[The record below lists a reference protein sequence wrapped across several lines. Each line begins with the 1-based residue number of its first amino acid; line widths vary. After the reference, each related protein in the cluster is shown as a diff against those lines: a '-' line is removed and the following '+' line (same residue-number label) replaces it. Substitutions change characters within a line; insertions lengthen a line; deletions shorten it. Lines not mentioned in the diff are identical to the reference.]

1 VRRCASVCQDEEKM
15 SHTPSAQPETSHR
28 IRVLVVDDHPVVRH
42 GLIAILRYEPDIEVV
57 GDAADGLEAVQL
69 ILEQRPDVVLLDL
82 RLPHLDGVE
91 VMRQVRAQAAQVRF
105 LVLTTYDTD
114 EYIGPALAAGAQGYL
129 LKDALPDELA
139 QGVRAV
145 MRGRAALEPEVAA
158 RLLERMSDGERE
170 ELSARELEVLR
181 LLVAGAS
188 NRQLAQQLQLS
199 ENTIKT
205 HISRIFGKLGVQSR
219 AEAVAVALQ
228 RGLVPLNRL

>member
-1 VRRCASVCQDEEKM
+1 M
-15 SHTPSAQPETSHR
+15 SNSQFSIFNSPL

-42 GLIAILRYEPDIEVV
+42 GLTAIMGYESDIEVV
-57 GDAADGLEAVQL
+57 GDAADGEEAVRL
-69 ILEQRPDVVLLDL
+69 ILERRPDVVLLDL
-82 RLPHLDGVE
+82 RLPKLDGVE
-91 VMRQVRAQAAQVRF
+91 VMRQVRAQAPQVRF

-139 QGVRAV
+139 RGVRAV
-145 MRGRAALEPEVAA
+145 MRGAAALEPEVAA
-158 RLLERMSDGERE
+158 RLLERMAEGERGD
-170 ELSARELEVLR
+170 ELSERELEVLR

-188 NRQLAQQLQLS
+188 NKSIAAQLSLS

-205 HISRIFGKLGVQSR
+205 HISRIFAKLGVQSR

-228 RGLVPLNRL
+228 RGLVPLKRP